1 MNASIES
8 VEERLDAIQ
17 QLIWYYEKMDDEADP
32 VGDEECSE
40 YGAMLKCTKIFLNEY
55 RDVLVELILRKRAE
69 RRMNNDQDD

>member
-32 VGDEECSE
+32 EGDEECSE

-69 RRMNNDQDD
+69 RRINDDQDD